1 MKTTIRIAA
10 LATVLAFGAVA
21 VLPVTTSPA
30 AAASTRRVA
39 SPTSDS
45 VKSAQEALNKSG
57 ANLAVDGKM
66 GPKTRAAVKSFQ
78 QGHGLKATGH
88 LDKATMAALKG

>member
-10 LATVLAFGAVA
+10 LATALAFGAVA

-30 AAASTRRVA
+30 AAASRRVA
-39 SPTSDS
+39 HPSSDT
-45 VKSAQEALNKSG
+45 VKSAQEALNKNG

-78 QGHGLKATGH
+78 QGHGLKVTGH
-88 LDKATMAALKG
+88 LDKATLTALKG